1 MGTISPHQFNFFI
14 TTHSLIGVSHL
25 GNGENAKELDYVT
38 DDLDGN
44 QVIVEAKPIKNRTGT
59 QLMEVCQVFEA
70 IEMHEFMEDELIDPL
85 KVWGL

>member
-1 MGTISPHQFNFFI
+1 M
-14 TTHSLIGVSHL
+14 
-25 GNGENAKELDYVT
+25 T

-59 QLMEVCQVFEA
+59 QLMEVWQVLEA
-70 IEMHEFMEDELIDPL
+70 IEMHEFMEDELINPL